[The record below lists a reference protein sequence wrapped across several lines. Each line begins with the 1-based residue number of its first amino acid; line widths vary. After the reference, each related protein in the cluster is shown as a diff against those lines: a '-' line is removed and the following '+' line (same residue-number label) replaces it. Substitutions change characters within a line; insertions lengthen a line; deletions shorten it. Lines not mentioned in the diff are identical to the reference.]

1 MGESILPWQS
11 LHPSPRGRDGD
22 AAGGSSGAEGVHSAS
37 SCGCLW
43 SSTAS
48 EGVGDGL
55 DGEEEDEELEARR
68 GTEICT
74 VERSGQPPEDGSNVA
89 ALDSPG

>member
-11 LHPSPRGRDGD
+11 LHPSPRGCD
-22 AAGGSSGAEGVHSAS
+22 ASGGGGGAEGLRSAS
-37 SCGCLW
+37 SCACLW

-48 EGVGDGL
+48 EGGGDGL

-68 GTEICT
+68 GMVICT

-89 ALDSPG
+89 ALDSLE